1 MMGNL
6 FLSILETSASAAL
19 IVIGLMLL
27 APFLNKRYAA
37 KWQYLIW
44 IFLSLWLLVPFSG
57 DLVLQPKVQT
67 ISEPG
72 ENGTDHATDVP
83 TAYRRV
89 VVEVPAQV
97 AAPIKAPSERDQAGM
112 SVLDIMA
119 FVWIAG
125 SLIFMAVH
133 LISYFRYKRQVIKKG
148 RRIKEACILSRMYQ
162 LKRELHIRRT
172 VCVMES
178 CEAESPMVIGF
189 LKPVLVLPKEQ
200 YSSGDL
206 FFILK
211 HELVHLKRG
220 DVYLKLLFV
229 TANAVHWFNPFIW
242 IMRKE
247 AAIDMELS
255 CDERVTQGASY
266 AMRKA
271 YTETLMSM
279 LHKQCVRK
287 TALSTQFYG
296 GTEIMKK
303 RFQNI
308 LIRNRK
314 KNGIIVLVCAIV
326 LTISLGTLVG
336 CSVAKESAK
345 ENMGSASEQSEREAD
360 RTEPAPAVNSP
371 SDDNTLENT
380 MTLSFSKEGVQEQK
394 QATLAV
400 GNGYFL
406 YLPDDE
412 QWHLSA
418 PDLWAS
424 DIDEQIALW
433 ITYFEGETVDSVNQ
447 KLEDDGYME
456 EDSHKWWKQEGDRIY
471 HVEQKMFE
479 NHIWGIFCSYPVEY
493 EEGWGREFPVIAG
506 TFAVSDAADHAETHS
521 IAKTGEYLETED
533 CQKIRVVLEDFA
545 EAYFDGD
552 VDDVKKFL
560 ASTYEGKIDIYEDP
574 GTVSDLTVKGLS
586 DADAK
591 KIENGE
597 CNVSIQFRDSSYEDM
612 FLYLSCTLVKEQG
625 DWKIQFYGVEG

>member
-6 FLSILETSASAAL
+6 FLSILETSVSIAL
-19 IVIGLMLL
+19 IVIALMLL

-67 ISEPG
+67 ISERG
-72 ENGTDHATDVP
+72 ETVQ
-83 TAYRRV
+83 TAPYRRV
-89 VVEVPAQV
+89 VVEIPAQV
-97 AAPIKAPSERDQAGM
+97 TAPIKAPSERDQAGM

-133 LISYFRYKRQVIKKG
+133 LISYFRYKRQVIKRG
-148 RRIKEACILSRMYQ
+148 RRMKEACILSRMYQ

-178 CEAESPMVIGF
+178 CEAESPMIIGF

-287 TALSTQFYG
+287 TALSTQFCG

-326 LTISLGTLVG
+326 
-336 CSVAKESAK
+336 
-345 ENMGSASEQSEREAD
+345 
-360 RTEPAPAVNSP
+360 
-371 SDDNTLENT
+371 
-380 MTLSFSKEGVQEQK
+380 
-394 QATLAV
+394 
-400 GNGYFL
+400 
-406 YLPDDE
+406 
-412 QWHLSA
+412 
-418 PDLWAS
+418 
-424 DIDEQIALW
+424 
-433 ITYFEGETVDSVNQ
+433 
-447 KLEDDGYME
+447 
-456 EDSHKWWKQEGDRIY
+456 
-471 HVEQKMFE
+471 
-479 NHIWGIFCSYPVEY
+479 
-493 EEGWGREFPVIAG
+493 
-506 TFAVSDAADHAETHS
+506 
-521 IAKTGEYLETED
+521 
-533 CQKIRVVLEDFA
+533 
-545 EAYFDGD
+545 
-552 VDDVKKFL
+552 
-560 ASTYEGKIDIYEDP
+560 
-574 GTVSDLTVKGLS
+574 
-586 DADAK
+586 
-591 KIENGE
+591 
-597 CNVSIQFRDSSYEDM
+597 
-612 FLYLSCTLVKEQG
+612 
-625 DWKIQFYGVEG
+625 